1 MEEPLLL
8 PGDQFYF
15 NAFHELSTTRSI
27 GFSIGPIPWD
37 KIVSYAEI
45 AGLDEDLRTDFQQVI
60 RVLDNA
66 YLKWS
71 ADTAKQSTD
80 TAKRSTVR

>member
-8 PGDQFYF
+8 PGDQFYLS
-15 NAFHELSTTRSI
+15 AFHELSTTRAI

-37 KIVSYAEI
+37 KIVSYA
-45 AGLDEDLRTDFQQVI
+45 ASVGLDDDLQEDFHQLI
-60 RVLDNA
+60 RVLDNS

-71 ADTAKQSTD
+71 ADKAK
-80 TAKRSTVR
+80 

>member
-1 MEEPLLL
+1 MPEWYLEEPQLL
-8 PGDQFYF
+8 PGDQFYLS
-15 NAFHELSTTRSI
+15 AFHELSTTRAT

-37 KIVSYAEI
+37 KIVDYAEL
-45 AGLDEDLRTDFQQVI
+45 AGLDEDLRVDFQQVI

-71 ADTAKQSTD
+71 ADTAKPSV
-80 TAKRSTVR
+80 VR